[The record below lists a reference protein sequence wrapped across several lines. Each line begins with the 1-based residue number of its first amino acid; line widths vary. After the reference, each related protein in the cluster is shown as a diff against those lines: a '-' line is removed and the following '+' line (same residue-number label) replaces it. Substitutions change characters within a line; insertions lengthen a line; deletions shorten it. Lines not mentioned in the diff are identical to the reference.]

1 MKKDMTTDELLARLF
16 KATDLKDILKNGDIP
31 QLPSFCDYI
40 LQMCIDR
47 GETREH
53 VIKRAGI
60 NRTYGHQLFNG
71 TRMPSRDKVL
81 RLAFGFG
88 LDLEQTQDLLK
99 VARQTQLVPQVKR
112 DAAILYGI
120 MHKMTAAEISKLLES
135 FEMQSL

>member
-1 MKKDMTTDELLARLF
+1 MNSDITTDELLASLL
-16 KATDLKDILKNGDIP
+16 KAAHPKEVLEDKAIV
-31 QLPSFCDYI
+31 QLPSFCDFI
-40 LQMCIDR
+40 LQMCIDG

-88 LDLEQTQDLLK
+88 LDLEQTQYLLK
-99 VARQTQLVPQVKR
+99 VARQTQLIPQVKR

-120 MHKMTAAEISKLLES
+120 MHKMTTAEVQELLES
-135 FEMQSL
+135 FEMQAL